1 MLETPCLLS
10 HTSLRPISGSV
21 IHTSVTVIHT
31 SVTYPESNHFLHL
44 RCYPLVQAPIF
55 SYPDPDQIL
64 HSPTAP
70 QLVSLLLPCPS
81 LI

>member
-10 HTSLRPISGSV
+10 HTSLQPISGSV
-21 IHTSVTVIHT
+21 IHPL
-31 SVTYPESNHFLHL
+31 VTYPESNHFLHL
-44 RCYPLVQAPIF
+44 RCSPLVQAPMF
-55 SYPDPDQIL
+55 SYPDPDQNP

-70 QLVSLLLPCPS
+70 QLVSLLLPCPT